1 MRPDRRTLPAVG
13 LAVVVVLAGVVVGA
27 FFGLLSGFIYSP
39 WGDVNGDLLVLLC
52 LSAGAASGAGAAIL
66 WLVAMRL
73 ISRAGG
79 GLRIVLAGVG
89 LGAAAGAIATVLLH
103 IVLILATQKWEM
115 MSMLLFGQVLGVP
128 AGLAAG
134 LVCGFAAWGAKAW
147 EHRLSRQAAATPA
160 ADTAGQR
167 DRAASDGPGP
177 GPQEGHA

>member
-52 LSAGAASGAGAAIL
+52 LSAGAAIL

-89 LGAAAGAIATVLLH
+89 LGAAAGA
-103 IVLILATQKWEM
+103 
-115 MSMLLFGQVLGVP
+115 
-128 AGLAAG
+128 
-134 LVCGFAAWGAKAW
+134 
-147 EHRLSRQAAATPA
+147 
-160 ADTAGQR
+160 
-167 DRAASDGPGP
+167 
-177 GPQEGHA
+177 